1 MSHYH
6 IQHQPNYHRSSSSHG
21 RHHRRTSSSS
31 SSSSAAALPPPDD
44 QVYVEIWFLDN
55 SSKSFLVPASIKEH
69 ELTHLICTKL
79 GFTTPE
85 KEGYF
90 CGLVE
95 SYNGSTL
102 DRPLPKEE
110 AVGLMN
116 WQWQKEEAPNK
127 LVFVIKLHYET
138 VLGSKDKV
146 VRYYR

>member
-1 MSHYH
+1 MSSYYH
-6 IQHQPNYHRSSSSHG
+6 IQHHRSSSSHG

-31 SSSSAAALPPPDD
+31 SSSSAAAALPSPDE

-55 SSKSFLVPASIKEH
+55 SSKSFLVAASIKEH

-79 GFTTPE
+79 GFATPE

-110 AVGLMN
+110 SVGLMS

-127 LVFVIKLHYET
+127 LVFAIKLHYET
-138 VLGSKDKV
+138 VLGSGDTV
-146 VRYYR
+146 VKYYR